1 MTIDD
6 IYQSDSFWSY
16 GIPLGTFALLLVI
29 GFLNLRKKVV
39 ELAKDENFVHEFRE
53 NFIRYCNSRGD
64 DGESYTYLMLNSAR
78 MQRDMGSMGIY
89 GSFKPPS
96 ANYTISNYPII
107 LNMIPE
113 IRSFIDRD
121 RESGF
126 GLFASTIDGYIKAVD
141 EALLRYIGG
150 LTEQSDR
157 ALNSLKNPLLW
168 FRSGVN
174 QTLSLPLLLFVS
186 FGLMASSTLRA
197 LQSSY
202 IFKAINA
209 LVSIITIVSGAMT
222 IILGWDQTSKI
233 LENFLAISLQAN
245 GGK

>member
-1 MTIDD
+1 MTDKVFF
-6 IYQSDSFWSY
+6 QSDNFWSW
-16 GIPLGTFALLLVI
+16 GIPLGALGLLLLV
-29 GFLNLRKKVV
+29 GFLKLRKRVV
-39 ELAKDENFVHEFRE
+39 ALNKEGDFVQEFRE
-53 NFIRYCNSRGD
+53 KFINYCNSRGED
-64 DGESYTYLMLNSAR
+64 SDSYTYLMLNSAR

-126 GLFASTIDGYIKAVD
+126 GLFAPTVDSYIKAVD
-141 EALLRYIGG
+141 EALLRYIGN
-150 LTEQSDR
+150 LTDQNDE
-157 ALNSLKNPLLW
+157 AYNSLKNPLLW
-168 FRSGVN
+168 FRSGVS
-174 QTLSLPLLLFVS
+174 QILSLPLMLFVS
-186 FGLMASSTLRA
+186 FGLMAGSTLRA
-197 LQSSY
+197 LESSY

-209 LVSIITIVSGAMT
+209 LVSIIAIVSGIMT

-233 LENFLAISLQAN
+233 LETVLKIELQQTTAE
-245 GGK
+245 